1 MLTSTLGRFI
11 LATVKNILKV
21 LFIFVF
27 NLFSASSHALILSS
41 FFGNP
46 NKITTQS
53 SFEYIWQ
60 LSTRWEVFIVVS
72 NPRYSS
78 NMHVNIS
85 LDWPFFSTK
94 FFNSDSNFF
103 QKKADFH
110 FFSQMVTMQIWGR
123 LLNGWEFLQYLRAF
137 LFLYFK
143 L

>member
-1 MLTSTLGRFI
+1 MLTSTLGRLI

-60 LSTRWEVFIVVS
+60 LSTRWQVFIVVS
-72 NPRYSS
+72 NPRDSS

-103 QKKADFH
+103 SEKGR
-110 FFSQMVTMQIWGR
+110 FS
-123 LLNGWEFLQYLRAF
+123 
-137 LFLYFK
+137 LFLTDGDNADLGSSTKWLRISPISSCISFS
-143 L
+143 LL